1 MAIDVEEVLKSNPK
15 YPHALAVKGD
25 ALFQTCQ
32 GAIHKPRRPILG
44 ISTQSLFV
52 DTFTKVLE
60 TLARVI

>member
-32 GAIHKPRRPILG
+32 GAIHKPR
-44 ISTQSLFV
+44 
-52 DTFTKVLE
+52 
-60 TLARVI
+60 